1 MTSRM
6 IVVLLLATCSAAGVT
21 RAQSESQTPLS
32 STETLFERVNGSVC
46 MIVATDKANNL
57 LRRGSGFI
65 LRDSRLL
72 VTNAHVLAGFD
83 QAEVKCGDKHA
94 KVEKIT
100 NYDGKVDLVL
110 AETGELDVKGL
121 ELSTTTTIRPGMQ
134 VYAFGSPYGLE
145 GTITPGLTSAYR
157 ELEGKTYIQISTPI
171 SPGSS
176 GGPVTDDRGMVIG
189 VSVAALEVAQNINFA
204 IPAAAVRQLPGVEL
218 QLTDL
223 PSHGRT
229 AQSQTRSQ
237 SQSEKSFEPLTLPEP
252 TVASGH
258 AEFRGYAFG
267 SNCGEIAISEY
278 EKRLFSFRN
287 RGLTRFRKTYSGQ
300 LEMDVKLGGAPAT
313 VIYTCHERFGM
324 VGGHY
329 EISGH
334 QATVAQIESE
344 LSSQYGAGNSNPI
357 SEVEARELGCH
368 FNFSLPGSRFYR
380 PSQRTTWNADE
391 RLRIDM
397 LICGGTSKTTFVFY
411 GDPTLA
417 DVVDKAEQ
425 QASLHGL

>member
-1 MTSRM
+1 MTSRK
-6 IVVLLLATCSAAGVT
+6 IVVLLLLATFSAASVS
-21 RAQSESQTPLS
+21 RAQSESQSPFS

-46 MIVATDKANNL
+46 MIVATAKANNL

-65 LRDSRLL
+65 LKDSRLL

-83 QAEVKCGDKHA
+83 QAEVKCGDKTA
-94 KVEKIT
+94 KILRIT
-100 NYDGKVDLVL
+100 NYDGEVDLVL
-110 AETGELDVKGL
+110 AETGELDVEGL
-121 ELSTTTTIRPGMQ
+121 ELSTTTAIRPGMQ

-157 ELEGKTYIQISTPI
+157 KLEGKTYIQISTPI

-176 GGPVTDDRGMVIG
+176 GGPVTDDRGRVIG

-204 IPAAAVRQLPGVEL
+204 IPAVAIRQLPSVDL

-223 PSHGRT
+223 PSRGRT
-229 AQSQTRSQ
+229 VPSQ
-237 SQSEKSFEPLTLPEP
+237 SPSEEGFGPPALPEP
-252 TVASGH
+252 TIASGH
-258 AEFRGYAFG
+258 AEFRGHSFG
-267 SNCGEIAISEY
+267 TQCGEIAISEY
-278 EKRLFSFRN
+278 EKRLFSFRKQ
-287 RGLTRFRKTYSGQ
+287 GLTRFRKTYSGQ
-300 LEMDVKLGGAPAT
+300 LEMEVKLGETPAT

-324 VGGHY
+324 IGGHY

-334 QATVAQIESE
+334 QDTVAQIESE

-357 SEVEARELGCH
+357 SEGKAKELGCR

-380 PSQRTTWNADE
+380 PSQRTTWYAGE

-397 LICGGTSKTTFVFY
+397 MICGGTSKATFVIY

-417 DVVDKAEQ
+417 DVVERAEQ
-425 QASLHGL
+425 QASLHGF

>member
-1 MTSRM
+1 MTSRT
-6 IVVLLLATCSAAGVT
+6 IVVLLLATCGIAGVA
-21 RAQSESQTPLS
+21 RAQSETQTPFS

-46 MIVATDKANNL
+46 MIIATDKVNNL

-65 LRDSRLL
+65 LKNNQLL

-83 QAEVKCGDKHA
+83 QAEVKCGDQTA

-100 NYDGKVDLVL
+100 NYDGEVDLVL
-110 AETGELDVKGL
+110 AKTGELDVEGL
-121 ELSTTTTIRPGMQ
+121 ELSTTMAIRPGMQ

-145 GTITPGLTSAYR
+145 GTITPGLTSGYR

-176 GGPVTDDRGMVIG
+176 GGPITDDRGAVIG

-204 IPAAAVRQLPGVEL
+204 IPASAVIDLPSVDL

-223 PSHGRT
+223 PSRGRA
-229 AQSQTRSQ
+229 AQSQSQ
-237 SQSEKSFEPLTLPEP
+237 SQSEESFDPLTLPEP
-252 TVASGH
+252 AVATGR
-258 AEFRGYAFG
+258 AEFRGHAFG

-278 EKRLFSFRN
+278 ERKLHWSQKK
-287 RGLTRFRKTYSGQ
+287 GLTRFRKTYSGQ
-300 LEMDVKLGGAPAT
+300 LELEVNLGGTPAT
-313 VIYTCHERFGM
+313 VIFTCNERFGM

-334 QATVAQIESE
+334 QDTVAQIESE
-344 LSSQYGAGNSNPI
+344 LSSRYGAGNSNPI
-357 SEVEARELGCH
+357 SEVEARELGCF

-380 PSQRTTWNADE
+380 PSQRITWNADE

-397 LICGGTSKTTFVFY
+397 LICGGTSTTTFVFY

-417 DVVDKAEQ
+417 DLAGNAEQ

>member
-1 MTSRM
+1 MTSRK
-6 IVVLLLATCSAAGVT
+6 IVVLLLATCSAAGVA
-21 RAQSESQTPLS
+21 RAQSESQLLFP
-32 STETLFERVNGSVC
+32 STETLFESVNGSVC
-46 MIVATDKANNL
+46 MIVATDNTSNL
-57 LRRGSGFI
+57 MRRGSGFV

-83 QAEVKCGDKHA
+83 QAEVKCGDKTA
-94 KVEKIT
+94 KIKRIT
-100 NYDGKVDLVL
+100 NYDGEVDLVL

-121 ELSTTTTIRPGMQ
+121 ELSTTTAIRPGMQ

-145 GTITPGLTSAYR
+145 GTITPGLASAYR
-157 ELEGKTYIQISTPI
+157 ELEGKTYIQISAPI

-176 GGPVTDDRGMVIG
+176 GGPVTDGRGMVIG
-189 VSVAALEVAQNINFA
+189 VTVAALEVAQSINFA
-204 IPAAAVRQLPGVEL
+204 IPASAIRHLPSVDL

-223 PSHGRT
+223 PSRGR
-229 AQSQTRSQ
+229 AARSQ
-237 SQSEKSFEPLTLPEP
+237 SQSEESFDPLTLPAP
-252 TVASGH
+252 TIASGN
-258 AEFRGYAFG
+258 AEFRGHAFG
-267 SNCGEIAISEY
+267 SDCGEIASSEY
-278 EKRLFSFRN
+278 ETRLSNFRK
-287 RGLTRFRKTYSGQ
+287 RGLTRFRKSYAGQ

-313 VIYTCHERFGM
+313 VIYTCHERLGM

-334 QATVAQIESE
+334 QDAVSQIESE
-344 LSSQYGAGNSNPI
+344 LSNRYGAGNSNPI
-357 SEVEARELGCH
+357 SEVEARELGCY

-417 DVVDKAEQ
+417 NGVDKAGQ
-425 QASLHGL
+425 QASLDGL

>member
-1 MTSRM
+1 MTGRN
-6 IVVLLLATCSAAGVT
+6 IVILLLATCIAAGVS
-21 RAQSESQTPLS
+21 RAQSESQMPFS

-46 MIVATDKANNL
+46 MIVATDNASNL
-57 LRRGSGFI
+57 MRRGSGFI
-65 LRDSRLL
+65 LRGSRLL

-83 QAEVKCGDKHA
+83 QAEVKCGDKTA
-94 KVEKIT
+94 KIKKIT
-100 NYDGKVDLVL
+100 NYDGEVDLVL

-121 ELSTTTTIRPGMQ
+121 ELSTAMAIRPGMQ

-157 ELEGKTYIQISTPI
+157 ELEGKTYIQISAPI

-176 GGPVTDDRGMVIG
+176 GGPVTDGRGMVIG

-204 IPAAAVRQLPGVEL
+204 IPASAVRQLPSVDL
-218 QLTDL
+218 QLSDL
-223 PSHGRT
+223 PSRGR
-229 AQSQTRSQ
+229 AARSQ
-237 SQSEKSFEPLTLPEP
+237 SRSEEKFDPLTVP
-252 TVASGH
+252 TPTIASGN
-258 AEFRGYAFG
+258 AEFRGHAFG
-267 SNCGEIAISEY
+267 SDCGEIAISEY
-278 EKRLFSFRN
+278 ENRLPNFRK
-287 RGLTRFRKTYSGQ
+287 RGLTRFRKAYAGQ
-300 LEMDVKLGGAPAT
+300 LEMEVKLGAAPAT
-313 VIYTCHERFGM
+313 VIYTCHARLGM
-324 VGGHY
+324 VRGHY

-334 QATVAQIESE
+334 QNAVSQIESE
-344 LSSQYGAGNSNPI
+344 LSSRYGVGNSNPI
-357 SEVEARELGCH
+357 SEVEARELGCY

-411 GDPTLA
+411 DDPTLA
-417 DVVDKAEQ
+417 DVVNEVGQ